1 MKKHIKTAGSILALA
16 ILAACG
22 GGDGNS
28 SGSGGS
34 GGGGSGGGS
43 GGGGS
48 GGDTPAALYTKQQ
61 MEWAGHESFYT
72 AVGVT
77 QIPGLIAE
85 ASLGF
90 VRYAAAHDIT
100 TDSEVCDGD
109 SPGTVTATFTDG
121 NGNHKIDNGDKVTF
135 KLVNCRGPI
144 GDELVDGTVTI
155 TYSDVTGNL
164 LDGSSSSATMTIP
177 LANFKL
183 DGSETLNG
191 TVVIDYAR
199 DTKDTADDGDDTLS
213 VQTAAERLDIGYSR
227 DGKSYATRIE
237 DYSSDYTYARET
249 RLYTFSAIGY
259 RTSGTDPLLGTFN
272 HTVKMTTPLVYWRDL
287 GDGSPD
293 TGAFETK
300 TPGETITT
308 TIVLTETE
316 DLVEIKS
323 TSGLSSKMD
332 FAAFDDL

>member
-1 MKKHIKTAGSILALA
+1 MKKHIKTAGSVLALA

-22 GGDGNS
+22 GGDGSS

-34 GGGGSGGGS
+34 GGGNGGGS
-43 GGGGS
+43 GGG
-48 GGDTPAALYTKQQ
+48 TPAPLYTKQQ

-72 AVGVT
+72 SVGVT
-77 QIPGLIAE
+77 QIPGLIAQ

-90 VRYAAAHDIT
+90 VRYAVEHDIT
-100 TDSEVCDGD
+100 TDSEECDGD

-135 KLVNCRGPI
+135 KLVNCRGPV

-155 TYSDVTGNL
+155 TYSNVTGDL
-164 LDGSSSSATMTIP
+164 LDGSASSGATMTIP
-177 LANFKL
+177 LADFKL

-199 DTKDTADDGDDTLS
+199 DTKDTVDDSDDTLS
-213 VQTAAERLDIGYSR
+213 VQTTADQLDIGYSQ

-237 DYSSDYTYARET
+237 DYSSDYTYGSET

-259 RTSGTDPLLGTFN
+259 RTSGTDPLLGAFN

-293 TGAFETK
+293 AGAFETK

-308 TIVLTETE
+308 TIVLTDTE